1 LTDDGLFTGNHK
13 PLKKAIGMQGETFSP
28 HHRLTWV
35 RILILLEFVAIL
47 VSTSA
52 AVIIEVLLYLTI
64 LTSRDLLQRLYAI
77 RHQPMIRL
85 TLVWI
90 LVLAASCL
98 YTIAPR
104 EDLIDILSSWRKL
117 LLLPM
122 AAAFFGDILWKQRAV
137 HTLFITL
144 CVLLLVSSGF
154 WALDLNVS
162 KYQGGIIV
170 ANHAAQ
176 GMVFAVCLLL
186 GLWQAREYRHVP
198 IKMGVCLAMA
208 VVAFLNIVFITPGR
222 SGYLAMMAIVSGYIL
237 FSISGLKKCLVFLL
251 LILAM
256 ASTLAFSPL
265 ARERI
270 EMGLAEIKSYRDSP
284 QLTSMGAR
292 MVAWETTL
300 RLIAEKPIL
309 GYGSAAYVE
318 AYRRT
323 IAGRSGW
330 QGEVIKDPHN
340 QFLRILVE
348 HGAVGLFFF
357 LLFIGSFFFQPVPR
371 RFRVLGLCVLLTWC
385 ATSLFSSHF
394 TTFLEG
400 RFLMLWLG
408 IFLSASPAVG
418 GLNPGPSMAQSG

>member
-1 LTDDGLFTGNHK
+1 
-13 PLKKAIGMQGETFSP
+13 MQDETFSL
-28 HHRLTWV
+28 HDRLTWA

-52 AVIIEVLLYLTI
+52 AVIIEILLYLII

-104 EDLIDILSSWRKL
+104 EDLIDILSSWRKV

-137 HTLFITL
+137 HTIFITL
-144 CVLLLVSSGF
+144 CVLLLVSSGT

-162 KYQGGIIV
+162 KYQDGIIV

-198 IKMGVCLAMA
+198 IKMGICLAMA
-208 VVAFLNIVFITPGR
+208 IVAFLNIVFITPGR

-237 FSISGLKKCLVFLL
+237 FSISGLKKYLVFLL
-251 LILAM
+251 LIMVM
-256 ASTLAFSPL
+256 ASTLAFSPM

-270 EMGLAEIKSYRDSP
+270 EMGLAEIESYRDSP
-284 QLTSMGAR
+284 RLTSMGVR

-318 AYRRT
+318 AYRRA
-323 IAGRSGW
+323 IAGRSGWRRSGW
-330 QGEVIKDPHN
+330 QGEVIEDPHN

-357 LLFIGSFFFQPVPR
+357 LLFIGSFFFQPVPG
-371 RFRVLGLCVLLTWC
+371 RFRVPGLCVLLAWC

-408 IFLSASPAVG
+408 IFLSASPEVV
-418 GLNPGPSMAQSG
+418 GLNPGPSMAQNG